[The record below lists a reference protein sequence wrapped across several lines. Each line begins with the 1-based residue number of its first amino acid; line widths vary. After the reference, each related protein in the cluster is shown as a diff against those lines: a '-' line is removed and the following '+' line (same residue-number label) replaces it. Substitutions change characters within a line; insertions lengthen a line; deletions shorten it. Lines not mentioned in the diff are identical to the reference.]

1 MPGGDPVVT
10 APCGVHEAP
19 QLCSWLDSAP
29 PWEAGTSAQ
38 PQLGDAISPSPPL
51 PTPAGQMSP
60 SPRPTVLQGYK
71 TSAANMVGNKPG
83 FPLLAYSRSLRKPA
97 PQVRVSSEA

>member
-1 MPGGDPVVT
+1 MVT

-60 SPRPTVLQGYK
+60 SPRPAVLQGYK
-71 TSAANMVGNKPG
+71 TSAANMVGNSLG
-83 FPLLAYSRSLRKPA
+83 FPCWHTADPSGNLLHRSGS
-97 PQVRVSSEA
+97 PQRPRT